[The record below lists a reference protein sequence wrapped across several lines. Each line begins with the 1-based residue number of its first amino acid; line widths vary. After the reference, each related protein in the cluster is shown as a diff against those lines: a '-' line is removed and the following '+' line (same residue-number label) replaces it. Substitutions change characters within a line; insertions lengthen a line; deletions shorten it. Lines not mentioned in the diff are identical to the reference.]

1 MCSFPS
7 VQLLR
12 AHCHKGGVIYGALRK
27 QMGTDSSPAVVAVDL
42 GNAVARPYREH
53 HKYGTVQKPKS
64 NQRVRV
70 RTRAER
76 SSNREKNIRSCETR
90 TNGPKN
96 EEPLETAELQRLK
109 QNRGGGTATGGVV
122 QVCLPSNRRTANG
135 GRLLAHREAY

>member
-1 MCSFPS
+1 MFSFPS

-12 AHCHKGGVIYGALRK
+12 AHGHKGGVTPGALRK
-27 QMGTDSSPAVVAVDL
+27 QMGADSSPAAVAVDL

-53 HKYGTVQKPKS
+53 HKYGTVQKPNS

-90 TNGPKN
+90 TNGPKK
-96 EEPLETAELQRLK
+96 EEPLEIAEFQK
-109 QNRGGGTATGGVV
+109 A
-122 QVCLPSNRRTANG
+122 
-135 GRLLAHREAY
+135 